1 MNAGPL
7 DSPSPNPATQRDA
20 RDPSVALHVGQ
31 LLQRIPGGIGRYTR
45 ALIDELPPVGVEL
58 STFAAGD
65 PSVALAGSF
74 PNFVGLGHPY
84 APVRYELW
92 HRFRAPRI
100 RVPGDVVHA
109 PSMAIPPAGDRPLV
123 VTVHDVA
130 FLRHPELFT
139 KRGVSFH
146 TRGLELTRRDAAAII
161 TPSRFTHD
169 ELVHEGFDA
178 DRIHVIPH
186 GIAVGPAPAP
196 AELERRLRWVG
207 VEPPFVLFV
216 GTVEPRKGLPIL
228 LQAMESVRSEHRG
241 TTLVVAGRPG
251 WGEVPGLDAS
261 FVRRLGATDD
271 DVLDALYRAA
281 AVVAVPSRYEGFG
294 LPALEAMARGAPVI
308 ASDGT
313 SLPEVVGGAGILV
326 DPEAV
331 EDWADAI
338 NRVIGDDDERGRL
351 QRAGLERATGFTW
364 FASAHAHRT
373 AYLAALR
380 DPSTGRDGPG

>member
-1 MNAGPL
+1 VNPGTPDPARAGTE
-7 DSPSPNPATQRDA
+7 SPDDG

-45 ALIDELPPVGVEL
+45 ALIDELPRAGVAL

-65 PSVALAGSF
+65 PSVALAESF
-74 PNFVGLGHPY
+74 PHFVELGHPY

-100 RVPGDVVHA
+100 RIQADVVHA
-109 PSMAIPPAGDRPLV
+109 PSMAIPPTGDRPLV

-146 TRGLELTRRDAAAII
+146 TRGLELTRRDAAAIV

-169 ELVHEGFDA
+169 ELVREGFPP

-186 GIAVGPAPAP
+186 GIAVGPAPVP
-196 AELERRLRWVG
+196 AELERRLRWAG
-207 VEPPFVLFV
+207 VETPFVLFV

-228 LQAMESVRSEHRG
+228 LRAMEAVRREHPD
-241 TTLVVAGRPG
+241 TTLVVVGRPG
-251 WGEVPGLDAS
+251 WGEVPDLDAS
-261 FVRRLGATDD
+261 FVRKLGATDD
-271 DVLDALYRAA
+271 DVLDALYRTA

-294 LPALEAMARGAPVI
+294 LPALEAMAHGAPVV
-308 ASDGT
+308 ASDAT
-313 SLPEVVGGAGILV
+313 SLPEVVGDAGILV
-326 DPEAV
+326 EPEAV
-331 EDWADAI
+331 DAWAGAV
-338 NRVIGDDDERGRL
+338 NRVLGDDDERSRL
-351 QRAGLERATGFTW
+351 QRAGLERAAGFTW
-364 FASAHAHRT
+364 FGSAHAHRA
-373 AYLAALR
+373 AYLAAR
-380 DPSTGRDGPG
+380 RGPTAAQDPPG